1 MAYANQAFEYRKQA
15 VNGASPVGLVVIL
28 YDAAIRFM
36 EAGKAAILKK
46 DLDSQNREL
55 QKAQKIVF
63 HLMATLDMDRG
74 EHISSNLLSLYNYVI
89 EQLVHANVHDETEP
103 IDNAL
108 KVFVELRSGWIALD
122 EMTKQQQD
130 REQLVAA

>member
-1 MAYANQAFEYRKQA
+1 M
-15 VNGASPVGLVVIL
+15 IL

-89 EQLVHANVHDETEP
+89 EQLVHANIHDQTEP